1 LSKTYLTGEKMTSN
15 STSPAD
21 AITELG
27 KKWWLLLVLG
37 ALSIVIG
44 VMALNNPVS
53 ATATL
58 IMFFGIWLFVSG
70 IGTIVRAI
78 SNDTEGSGKALM
90 LISGVLSVILAVIFF
105 NGGIINKVELAA
117 IFMGIT
123 FIFRGMAELVAG
135 LSSKGA
141 SGRGWAIF
149 MGIITLLAGIITINN
164 PVASLVTVT
173 QIIAIFLIFSGVME
187 IVSSFQLRSLA
198 KK

>member
-1 LSKTYLTGEKMTSN
+1 MTSN
-15 STSPAD
+15 TTGPEEALM
-21 AITELG
+21 AFG

-44 VMALNNPVS
+44 FMALNNPVS

-58 IMFFGIWLFVSG
+58 ILFFGIWLFVSG
-70 IGTIVRAI
+70 IGTIIRAL
-78 SNDTEGSGKALM
+78 SSGSDGSGKTLM

-105 NGGIINKVELAA
+105 NGGIIDKVELAA

-135 LSSKGA
+135 LASKGA
-141 SGRGWAIF
+141 PGRGWAIF
-149 MGIITLLAGIITINN
+149 MGIVTLLAGIIAINN

-173 QIIAIFLIFSGVME
+173 QVIAIFLIILGVME
-187 IVSSFQLRSLA
+187 IVGSFQLRSLA

>member
-1 LSKTYLTGEKMTSN
+1 MTSN
-15 STSPAD
+15 STAPAD

-27 KKWWLLLVLG
+27 KKWWLVLVLG

-135 LSSKGA
+135 LSSKGE

>member
-1 LSKTYLTGEKMTSN
+1 MTSN
-15 STSPAD
+15 ATAPED
-21 AITELG
+21 ALMAFG

-58 IMFFGIWLFVSG
+58 ILLFGIWLFVSG
-70 IGTIVRAI
+70 IGTIVRAL
-78 SNDTEGSGKALM
+78 SSDSDGSGKTLM
-90 LISGVLSVILAVIFF
+90 LISGSLSIILAVIFF
-105 NGGIINKVELAA
+105 NGGIIDKVELAA

-135 LSSKGA
+135 LASKGA

-149 MGIITLLAGIITINN
+149 IGIVTLLAGIITINN
-164 PVASLVTVT
+164 PVGSLVTVT
-173 QIIAIFLIFSGVME
+173 QVIAIFLIFSGIME
-187 IVSSFQLRSLA
+187 IVGSFQLRSLG

>member
-1 LSKTYLTGEKMTSN
+1 MTSN
-15 STSPAD
+15 TTAPEEALM
-21 AITELG
+21 AFG

-58 IMFFGIWLFVSG
+58 ILFFGIWLLVSG
-70 IGTIVRAI
+70 IGTIIRAI
-78 SNDTEGSGKALM
+78 SSGSEGSGKTLM

-105 NGGIINKVELAA
+105 NGGIIDKVELAA
-117 IFMGIT
+117 VFMGIT

-135 LSSKGA
+135 LASKGTP
-141 SGRGWAIF
+141 GRGWAIF
-149 MGIITLLAGIITINN
+149 MGIITLIAGVIMINN

-173 QIIAIFLIFSGVME
+173 QVIAIFLIILGVME
-187 IVSSFQLRSLA
+187 IVGSFQMRSLA